1 MFAGIPCPSPSN
13 GAARVSQRNASQK
26 IGAIR
31 MRPASAGIALFAS
44 EDAEAV
50 GASRKSE
57 FRAVVM
63 MKSPLFEVLSEI
75 VGHCPPVPS
84 SGGCGVEKEVD
95 RGDFALAD

>member
-1 MFAGIPCPSPSN
+1 LDVANLIA
-13 GAARVSQRNASQK
+13 GAATLDTPESRK

-63 MKSPLFEVLSEI
+63 MKSPVFEV
-75 VGHCPPVPS
+75 
-84 SGGCGVEKEVD
+84 
-95 RGDFALAD
+95 